1 MDFIS
6 NDAGSSLTSVTYY
19 LLFSSVFFL
28 FLFSLLLYVVRLLSY
43 ILSEDDNVTLGFH
56 SSQNRQLF
64 SL

>member
-6 NDAGSSLTSVTYY
+6 NDAGSSLTYY

-28 FLFSLLLYVVRLLSY
+28 FLFSLLLYVVRLLSF
-43 ILSEDDNVTLGFH
+43 ILSEDDNLTLGFH
-56 SSQNRQLF
+56 SSHNRQLF